1 MVIPIFLCI
10 FAKIMFA
17 MDKTYK
23 FAFEMTEEQVKEMDE
38 ALRERQLRY
47 YAANVEATTAEE
59 KREPLRKFMVLDEML
74 NQFDRQ
80 VVEYKLQ

>member
-1 MVIPIFLCI
+1 
-10 FAKIMFA
+10 

>member
-1 MVIPIFLCI
+1 
-10 FAKIMFA
+10 

-23 FAFEMTEEQVKEMDE
+23 FTFELTEEQVKEMDE

-47 YAANVEATTAEE
+47 YSTNVQATTAEE

-74 NQFDRQ
+74 NQFNGQ
-80 VVEYKLQ
+80 GIEYNLL